1 MNVLPNKDIRLYAF
15 EKNVKMYQIA
25 EKLRIH
31 YVTLNAKLRNEISK
45 EERQEIFKIIDEI
58 KKEEK
63 RYE

>member
-1 MNVLPNKDIRLYAF
+1 MPNKDIRLYAF

-25 EKLRIH
+25 EKLGIH